1 MIKRSVNVSTAIG
14 SSIAVSLIVAG
25 CAPQTPQATG
35 PAAVPVKLQTL
46 GTDKLVQSSEF
57 VGTLIAQQRVS
68 VSPQITGR
76 IRSIFVKSGDQVT
89 QGQKIAELDPEQQQQ
104 QVNAGIGQVNSAKA
118 NLNASEADLRQRQ
131 AQARANKAQIAQN
144 RANVANAEANVK
156 SQIATLSAAEADLQR
171 ARANLDLAEKNLKRA
186 EFLVKQGAQ
195 PQQDLDDRRRDIQA
209 AKAEVEARS
218 QNRDAA
224 RQQVTAARAT
234 LQANKEALNIAIQ
247 NELASQQQVAAA
259 AATVNSR
266 QAAVASTEGQLG
278 ATRQNLVFNTITAPI
293 AGFVG
298 DFNQR
303 KVGDIISLGEELTSL
318 TNNKTLEL
326 NVQIPVELQPRLRV
340 GLPVEIINPDGSA
353 GVRGQVTFISPTVSQ
368 ATQSVLVKFA
378 FTNDGSLRNNQ
389 YVRTRLIWDQKPGV
403 LIPTTAVTSIGAQNF
418 VFVAEK
424 EKAKEGQ
431 ENAKER
437 LVVRQKPIQVG
448 TIQGQAYQVI
458 SGVNAGERIAV
469 NNILSLRDGTAITV
483 SQQ

>member
-1 MIKRSVNVSTAIG
+1 
-14 SSIAVSLIVAG
+14 
-25 CAPQTPQATG
+25 
-35 PAAVPVKLQTL
+35 
-46 GTDKLVQSSEF
+46 
-57 VGTLIAQQRVS
+57 
-68 VSPQITGR
+68 
-76 IRSIFVKSGDQVT
+76 
-89 QGQKIAELDPEQQQQ
+89 
-104 QVNAGIGQVNSAKA
+104 
-118 NLNASEADLRQRQ
+118 
-131 AQARANKAQIAQN
+131 
-144 RANVANAEANVK
+144 
-156 SQIATLSAAEADLQR
+156 
-171 ARANLDLAEKNLKRA
+171 
-186 EFLVKQGAQ
+186 
-195 PQQDLDDRRRDIQA
+195 
-209 AKAEVEARS
+209 
-218 QNRDAA
+218 
-224 RQQVTAARAT
+224 
-234 LQANKEALNIAIQ
+234 
-247 NELASQQQVAAA
+247 
-259 AATVNSR
+259 VNSR

-368 ATQSVLVKFA
+368 ATQSVLVKFS

-389 YVRTRLIWDQKPGV
+389 YVRARVIWDQKPGV
-403 LIPTTAVTSIGAQNF
+403 LIPTTA
-418 VFVAEK
+418 

-431 ENAKER
+431 ENAEER